1 MLSISIPLLVGAGA
15 YHWAQLVSPAWFLL
29 AGLLILLEHQSS
41 RDSDPPGVPSTHPR
55 VNALKCLLMEDS

>member
-41 RDSDPPGVPSTHPR
+41 RDSDPARGCRAPTPR
-55 VNALKCLLMEDS
+55 VNALNAS